1 MAQMNVFM
9 KQKQTH
15 RHRAQACGCQG
26 GGGKWRGGAGLAD
39 DTFIHRMDKPTR
51 SYCIAQG
58 ILFSIL

>member
-1 MAQMNVFM
+1 MNVFM

-39 DTFIHRMDKPTR
+39 DTFIHRMAELKDGKSLKP
-51 SYCIAQG
+51 QP
-58 ILFSIL
+58 L